1 MKNLRTKEDGIPALF
16 LIFYEGVGANMSDVV
31 IVALITGGLTLV
43 GTIITNA
50 YTHKRVKA
58 EQAQQ
63 TQLILYRIEQLEKK
77 VEKHNNLVERMFKV
91 EERCQ
96 VIEEKI
102 KVANHRISD
111 LERDLS

>member
-16 LIFYEGVGANMSDVV
+16 LIFYEGVSANMSDVV

-77 VEKHNNLVERMFKV
+77 VEKHNN
-91 EERCQ
+91 
-96 VIEEKI
+96 VIERTYILEEKM
-102 KVANHRISD
+102 KVANHRIED
-111 LERDLS
+111 LEKEAAKK